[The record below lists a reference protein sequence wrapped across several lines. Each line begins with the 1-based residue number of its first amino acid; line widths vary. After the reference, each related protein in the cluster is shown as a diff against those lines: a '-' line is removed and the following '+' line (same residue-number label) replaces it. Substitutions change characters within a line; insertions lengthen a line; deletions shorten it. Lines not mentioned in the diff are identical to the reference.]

1 MTDNLNSQYKDKL
14 HNLKNTIGDWLTK
27 EGKTMSKDQFK
38 ALVKLTK
45 SDFDY
50 VNELYNNDNLTKS
63 DMAKCNIIY
72 KKYKAIS
79 DVEIILKN
87 E

>member
-1 MTDNLNSQYKDKL
+1 MEYENF
-14 HNLKNTIGDWLTK
+14 HNLKNIIGDWLSK

-45 SDFDY
+45 PDFDY
-50 VNELYNNDNLTKS
+50 VDILYKNKNLTKY
-63 DMAKCNIIY
+63 DMVTCNRIY

-87 E
+87 EQ

>member
-1 MTDNLNSQYKDKL
+1 
-14 HNLKNTIGDWLTK
+14 
-27 EGKTMSKDQFK
+27 MSKDQFK

-63 DMAKCNIIY
+63 DMAKCNTIY
-72 KKYKAIS
+72 KKYKDIS